1 MDKVSEKLT
10 VYFEEPFWVG
20 TFERVDNGTLS
31 VCKVTCRNKQNLNRC
46 LNCNSRRKKRN
57 IGADN
62 ALVEL

>member
-10 VYFEEPFWVG
+10 VYFEAPFWVG

-46 LNCNSRRKKRN
+46 LN
-57 IGADN
+57 
-62 ALVEL
+62 